1 MIGGIRKFA
10 KSKWAAVLLFIPLII
25 SFGIFG
31 FQDPFRGITGGGFIK
46 IGDREIHGRDV
57 TRELQQAIEDV
68 RVNENKIMSQEEAV
82 KAGYG
87 QRALGQL
94 MYQTAL
100 SAYADLKGIRAS
112 TDAVENALLRDTD
125 VFKDALGR
133 VNIEAIRQEAKTR
146 GMRSV
151 KQYEDYVRDVLTRVY
166 VEQAAMTA
174 LKVPDVLSLPVI
186 NYAGESRTFTIA
198 RLGPDALATPKQ
210 PTDADL
216 ETWYN
221 AHKDMFAQKER
232 RRISVLSYSPEDFID
247 RVELTDEQVKAEYEK
262 RIKDYSTPETRT
274 ISEFSSA
281 DRNVVQSLVDL
292 AKQGVALDE
301 ALKRTP
307 GVTRTD
313 KTVKPADIA
322 NEDYSKLVFSLPAN
336 QIHTSPFKLDDNSP
350 WATVMVTSITPGI
363 AEPFEK
369 VADKVRHDVAL
380 PDAQRMY
387 EDESEKFRDAAG
399 GQPLEDIGKQ
409 FGFPVIMLSAVDNQA
424 RTSTGEPNQL
434 LAGNPALQELFTMQA
449 GQMTNLFEGDGTRA
463 MYRLDEIIP
472 PSTLPL
478 ADVKEIV
485 RGNYLREQIE
495 NAATE
500 SANNIVTAIK
510 GGKTFEQAAAAE
522 RFITMPPLTTS
533 RMAGAQ
539 TVDPAVLQGAFD
551 LKLGEVGVIPG
562 RDRAPWVVRV
572 EKIEPVSAEAK
583 AALRAQIGPQVAQ
596 TLQQDMR
603 EVFVGGLEKEIT
615 ITRDD
620 AAIKQYFDGFT
631 QNEPQ

>member
-10 KSKWAAVLLFIPLII
+10 KSKWAAVILFVPLII

-46 IGDREIHGRDV
+46 IGDREIHARDV
-57 TRELQQAIEDV
+57 TKELQAAIEDI
-68 RVNENKIMSQEEAV
+68 RVQEDRILSQEEAM
-82 KAGYG
+82 KAGLG

-100 SAYADLKGIRAS
+100 SAYADAKGIRAS
-112 TDAVENALLRDTD
+112 TLAVENALLKDTN

-133 VNIEAIRQEAKTR
+133 VNIDAIRAEAKSR

-166 VEQAAMTA
+166 VEQAAFTA

-186 NYAGESRTFTIA
+186 NYAGESRTFSIA
-198 RLGPDALATPKQ
+198 RLGPLTAQKPKE
-210 PTDADL
+210 PTDAEL
-216 ETWYN
+216 EAWY
-221 AHKDMFAQKER
+221 ASHKEMFAQPER

-262 RIKDYSTPETRT
+262 RIKDYSTPETRE
-274 ISEFSSA
+274 ISEFSSP
-281 DRNVVQSLVDL
+281 DRAVVQAFVDL
-292 AKQGVALDE
+292 AKQGVSIDE

-307 GVTRTD
+307 ALTRKD
-313 KTVKPADIA
+313 QQVKPTDIGH
-322 NEDYSKLVFSLPAN
+322 EEYRELVFSLPAGQVN
-336 QIHTSPFKLDDNSP
+336 GNPSRLDDNSP
-350 WATVMVTSITPGI
+350 WFTVVVNKITPGV

-369 VADKVRHDVAL
+369 VAEKVRHDVAL
-380 PDAQRMY
+380 PEAQRMY

-409 FGFPVIMLSAVDNQA
+409 FGFPVIMLPPVDNQA
-424 RTSTGEPNQL
+424 RTAKGEPTQL
-434 LAGNPALQELFTMQA
+434 LAGNPALQELFSMQP
-449 GQMTNLFEGDGTRA
+449 GQMTNLFEGDSVRA
-463 MYRLDEIIP
+463 MYRLDEIVP
-472 PSTLPL
+472 PSTTPL
-478 ADVKEIV
+478 ADVKARV
-485 RGNYLREQIE
+485 HDLYLVEQIQ
-495 NAATE
+495 NAATQA
-500 SANNIVTAIK
+500 ANEMVAAVK
-510 GGKTFEQAAAAE
+510 SGKTFEQAAATSRLAVQ
-522 RFITMPPLTTS
+522 PVLTTT
-533 RMAGAQ
+533 RMTGSQA
-539 TVDPAVLQGAFD
+539 VDPAVMQGAFD
-551 LKLGEVGVIPG
+551 LKLGEIAAIPG
-562 RDRAPWVVRV
+562 RNRDPWVVRID
-572 EKIEPVSAEAK
+572 KIEPVTAEAK

-620 AAIKQYFDGFT
+620 AAIKQYFDSFT
-631 QNEPQ
+631 KNDQ